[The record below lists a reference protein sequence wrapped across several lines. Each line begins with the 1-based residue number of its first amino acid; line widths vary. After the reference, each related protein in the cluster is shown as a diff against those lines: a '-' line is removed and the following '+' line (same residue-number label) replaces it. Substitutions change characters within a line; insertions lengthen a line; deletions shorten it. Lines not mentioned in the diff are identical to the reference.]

1 MSENEMTRN
10 KKKSKLFFPPRVKL
24 NKIEAKS
31 KTSLVFQTM
40 KGMEVEIGLKTD
52 P

>member
-1 MSENEMTRN
+1 MIRN
-10 KKKSKLFFPPRVKL
+10 KKKSKWFFPRVKL

-31 KTSLVFQTM
+31 ETSLVFQTM
-40 KGMEVEIGLKTD
+40 KGTEVEIGLKTD